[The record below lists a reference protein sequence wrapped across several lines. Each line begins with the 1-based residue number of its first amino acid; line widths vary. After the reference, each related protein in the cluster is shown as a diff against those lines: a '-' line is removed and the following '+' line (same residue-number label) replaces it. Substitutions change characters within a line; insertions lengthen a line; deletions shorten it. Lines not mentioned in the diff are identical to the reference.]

1 LREQLDR
8 QRTDHAAEV
17 KSLRDD
23 IARARLDADRWR
35 ETAEQERDN
44 AHALFDQLREMTDR
58 LDRLHQE
65 PRAELKRPWWRRRI
79 GRW

>member
-1 LREQLDR
+1 LICIEFFSYDSTPSR
-8 QRTDHAAEV
+8 
-17 KSLRDD
+17 S
-23 IARARLDADRWR
+23 DAQ
-35 ETAEQERDN
+35 ADN

-65 PRAELKRPWWRRRI
+65 HRAELKRPWWRRLI